1 MDISEQAKSKVDTRW
16 SENPFSTY
24 KKIKTK
30 PIFTNFVKSNI
41 SNASKLKHKMVTD
54 QSMTEEGFSQ
64 TNSPKGA
71 SCLRMERN
79 KTINAL
85 YNSQSKPRNNA

>member
-30 PIFTNFVKSNI
+30 PTFTNFIKSNI
-41 SNASKLKHKMVTD
+41 SNASK
-54 QSMTEEGFSQ
+54 
-64 TNSPKGA
+64 
-71 SCLRMERN
+71 
-79 KTINAL
+79 
-85 YNSQSKPRNNA
+85 